1 MSTNLLKNKK
11 NIYLLLLIF
20 LIGIMLVLCSINL
33 FHYTYEMDAD
43 IAADTQLGRL
53 MWQYKAIKP
62 ASWIAST
69 ETILLCPS
77 LLSSLIYGLTGNMN
91 FSMGLSCSLML
102 CIIIFLL
109 YRLCRNINFT
119 PIASLLA
126 CITFLM
132 LPGSTRNQ
140 QIICLFA
147 AYYSVHIITVF
158 LALISYIKIMRNPDK
173 KYASAIIC
181 ILFSLILAMQGMRCA
196 LVLTAP
202 FFGMILLRELLF
214 LIKYK
219 HFSLKNKSYRHTF
232 IFSVILIITS
242 ILGFF
247 SPYSVPVDTSR
258 NIRHALEKFIDNV
271 LPAINDCLNLTSDNP
286 AITIFNYI
294 FIIITVVS
302 LIIIIFL
309 TLKILKNKKTEDKHI
324 DIDNS
329 SLEAFCIMFFF
340 MSVLITIIMC
350 TFTTTEVAPRYF
362 FMYYLLG
369 GLAIAYIFTYINN
382 ICKCISTAL
391 IIIYS
396 VLIVTNYYIPVVTSN
411 STDNEIDQIVA
422 FMEEHNCYYGYSSFS
437 SAATL
442 SVRSNDRIQVA
453 ALDNFE
459 LMNISKW
466 QTDAN
471 WYVPNLPTDMP
482 TAYIIHRSWSDDFI
496 PTLESHPDI
505 ILIGETE
512 NYIIYYS
519 DTNYSVLD

>member
-1 MSTNLLKNKK
+1 MLANLKQSKK
-11 NIYLLLLIF
+11 IIYLFLLII
-20 LIGIMLVLCSINL
+20 LIGIILVLCSINL
-33 FHYTYEMDAD
+33 FHYTHEMDAD

-62 ASWIAST
+62 DSWIAST

-102 CIIIFLL
+102 CIMMFLL
-109 YRLCRNINFT
+109 YRLCRNIDFS
-119 PIASLLA
+119 PIASLMA
-126 CITFLM
+126 CITFLV

-158 LALISYIKIMRNPDK
+158 LALISYIKIMKNPDK

-219 HFSLKNKSYRHTF
+219 HFSFKNKSYRHTF
-232 IFSVILIITS
+232 IFSVILIFSS

-258 NIRHALEKFIDNV
+258 NIRHALDKFIDSV
-271 LPAINDCLNLTSDNP
+271 LPAIKDCLNLTSDNS
-286 AITIFNYI
+286 AVTVFNYI
-294 FIIITVVS
+294 FVIITIAS
-302 LIIIIFL
+302 LVIIIFM
-309 TLKILKNKKTEDKHI
+309 TLKILKNEKSEDEHI
-324 DIDNS
+324 TIDNS
-329 SLEAFCIMFFF
+329 SLEAFCIVFFF
-340 MSVLITIIMC
+340 ISVIVTIIMC

-369 GLAIAYIFTYINN
+369 GFAIAYIFTHINN
-382 ICKCISTAL
+382 IGKYIFPVL
-391 IIIYS
+391 IVIYS
-396 VLIVTNYYIPVVTSN
+396 VLIVTSYYIPVLSSDTN
-411 STDNEIDQIVA
+411 DGEIEQIVSY
-422 FMEEHNCYYGYSSFS
+422 MQEHNCYYGYSSFS

-442 SVRSNDRIQVA
+442 SVRSNDRIQIA
-453 ALDNFE
+453 ALDDFE

-466 QTDAN
+466 QTDTN
-471 WYVPNLPTDMP
+471 WYVPNLPTNMP

-496 PTLESHPDI
+496 PTLESHSDI

-519 DTNYSVLD
+519 DTNYSIID